1 MTAPSTTPGDFLRRV
16 SKIRPWKSRDQRA
29 PHKPLLLALGRCS
42 RGEERLVSF
51 VEVERHFREL
61 WRRFVPPRSGRAYYP
76 FGRLA
81 RGDGLWDIPKRS
93 ILRSWQ
99 KEDLSPVELRD
110 HDIEGDFPEEVFDL
124 LKSDPGLAL
133 ETAQLILHGHFP
145 RSLHDEILEAVGF
158 ASDST
163 AQDFPTLVRE
173 PAKRRR
179 MIVFR
184 RPRSLRFRR
193 EVVRAYD
200 ERCAICEFDLRMN
213 DELLGLEA
221 AHIQWHSHK
230 GPDVVS
236 NGLALCLLHHR
247 ALDRGAL
254 GLKAKG
260 DGFRVLVSS
269 QVRWKSSAAGQLL
282 DFSGRLIR
290 PSARQARQASP
301 RPRPLAHEA
310 GVSQLRVSA
319 SRRLNGF

>member
-1 MTAPSTTPGDFLRRV
+1 MTEPPTTPGDFLRRV
-16 SKIRPWKSRDQRA
+16 SEIQPWKRRNQRA
-29 PHKPLLLALGRCS
+29 PHKPLLLLLALGRCS
-42 RGEERLVSF
+42 KGQERLVSF
-51 VEVERHFREL
+51 AEAERYFSEL
-61 WRRFVPPRSGRAYYP
+61 WRRFGPPRSGRAYYP

-81 RGDGLWDIPKRS
+81 RQDGLWDIPKRS
-93 ILRSWQ
+93 VLRSWH

-110 HDIEGDFPEEVFDL
+110 HGIEGGFPEEVFAL
-124 LKSDPGLAL
+124 LKSDPGLAI
-133 ETAQLILHGHFP
+133 EAAQLILHGHFP
-145 RSLHDEILEAVGF
+145 ISLHDEILEAVGF
-158 ASDST
+158 GSDSS
-163 AQDFPTLVRE
+163 AREFPTLVRE
-173 PAKRRR
+173 PARRRR

-193 EVVRAYD
+193 EVVQAYD

-230 GPDVVS
+230 GPDIVS

-269 QVRWKSSAAGQLL
+269 QVRWRSPAASRLV
-282 DFSGRLIR
+282 DFSGQLIR
-290 PSARQARQASP
+290 PPRDQRDRPHPARIHWHTKQVFR
-301 RPRPLAHEA
+301 
-310 GVSQLRVSA
+310 
-319 SRRLNGF
+319 N